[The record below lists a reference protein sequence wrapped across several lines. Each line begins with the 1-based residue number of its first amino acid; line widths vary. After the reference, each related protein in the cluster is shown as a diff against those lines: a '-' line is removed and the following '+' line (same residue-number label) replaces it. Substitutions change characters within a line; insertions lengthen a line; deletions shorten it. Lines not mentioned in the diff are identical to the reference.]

1 MNNRPNETP
10 ETNET
15 TETTEA
21 VSTEATE
28 AAKTTET
35 ADDTKP
41 SEKSADKK
49 AKKAKRTRN
58 LRRLRYGSTST
69 AITVVV
75 IAAVVLLNIIVGI
88 VADRFPVTLD
98 LSANKIYSMSDE
110 SIAVAESVKDDL
122 QIVVFMSED
131 TFSNSTTG
139 SNSGVPE
146 FDTTMKEFYNI
157 LKQYRSHSDNQISYS
172 FIDPDQEPTKFAA
185 YSIYEV
191 QAGDI
196 LFIYGNRSRT
206 CSVSDLYTYDSSNY
220 YSTGSYTF
228 KSNVEKVLASNI
240 HAVTAASDEHIV
252 QVLVGHEEDSNVI
265 DGLKSLY
272 ELNGYTFEENTITA
286 SQDFNAKAEVMLIAA
301 PAKDYTDDEIK
312 RVQQWLYN
320 DGNYGRHLMV
330 FTSATASC
338 PNLYEYLQVE
348 YKLNV
353 TNEILLET
361 DYARIQSYNQLYAM
375 CDVPSTDFTPKS
387 ESTAKVFTP
396 QARRITTSL
405 SEKSE
410 DNSLGSYGIQLTN
423 YPETANV
430 ITLEDLNSQADNLND
445 MVYTPD
451 SSLYPLSSMIAY
463 VRDSYNNETQTSTRA
478 TVVVSGCPFMAY
490 DSMISNGNYKNE
502 ELLLDTINSM
512 TGMEDTLSISTKSI
526 SEDTVNFN
534 NKTALWLG
542 LGVFVIGLPIVL
554 LIVCLVVFLRRK
566 NL

>member
-1 MNNRPNETP
+1 MNNYPNETP
-10 ETNET
+10 ET
-15 TETTEA
+15 TEAASTEAASTEA
-21 VSTEATE
+21 VSDENTAAT
-28 AAKTTET
+28 A
-35 ADDTKP
+35 
-41 SEKSADKK
+41 ADKK

-58 LRRLRYGSTST
+58 LRRLRYGSTAT

-75 IAAVVLLNIIVGI
+75 IAAIVLLNIIVGI
-88 VADRFPVTLD
+88 VAERYPITLD
-98 LSANKIYSMSDE
+98 LSANKVYSMSDE
-110 SIAVAESVKDDL
+110 SIAVAESVQDDL

-157 LKQYRSHSDNQISYS
+157 LKQYRTRSGNRVAYS

-185 YSIYEV
+185 YSIYGV

-196 LFIYGNRSRT
+196 LFIYGDRSRV
-206 CSVSDLYTYDSSNY
+206 CSVSDLYTYDTSNY
-220 YSTGSYTF
+220 YTNGSYTF

-240 HAVTAASDEHIV
+240 NTVTASSDEHII

-265 DGLKSLY
+265 DGHKSLY

-301 PAKDYTDDEIK
+301 PAKDYTADEIK
-312 RVQQWLYN
+312 RIQQWLYN
-320 DGNYGRHLMV
+320 DGNYGRHLLV

-361 DYARIQSYNQLYAM
+361 DYARIQSYNQLYPM
-375 CDVPSTDFTPKS
+375 CDVPATDFTPKS

-396 QARRITTSL
+396 QARRITTGL

-410 DNSLGSYGIQLTN
+410 DNAIGSYGIQLTD
-423 YPETANV
+423 YPESANV
-430 ITLEDLNSQADNLND
+430 IALEDLNSEADNLSEK
-445 MVYTPD
+445 VYTPD

-463 VRDSYNNETQTSTRA
+463 VQDSYNNETQSSTRA
-478 TVVVSGCPFMAY
+478 TVVVSGCPYMAY
-490 DSMISNGNYKNE
+490 DSMISSGNYKNE

-526 SEDTVNFN
+526 EEDTVNFN

-542 LGVFVIGLPIVL
+542 LGVFVIGLPIAL